1 MEKNKLI
8 SVALLAIGATLFGSF
23 MGAGVKFLSDDL
35 HPIIICFYRCLMGL
49 IIIFWMIWLV
59 PEKEYWIPRS
69 FVFTTHS
76 NIRLGRW
83 IERNTDPS
91 IVLANVDLY
100 EYQNNWNFGFM
111 ARGDTSRHVL
121 HERLRRFHLNTRSK
135 RMDENRGRDCLMK
148 PQKIGWVNCYK
159 KLGATHLLIAAHPL
173 SDKIYTS
180 INKPSLMKVNK
191 SYLIKL

>member
-1 MEKNKLI
+1 MIIPLLI
-8 SVALLAIGATLFGSF
+8 LGVGTMYVAFKSLLSVQLRQNERVIKKT
-23 MGAGVKFLSDDL
+23 
-35 HPIIICFYRCLMGL
+35 LMGL
-49 IIIFWMIWLV
+49 IIVFWLILLV
-59 PEKEYWIPRS
+59 PDKEYWIPRS

-83 IERNTDPS
+83 IEKNTDPN

-121 HERLRRFHLNTRSK
+121 HERLRGFHLNSRSM
-135 RMDENRGRDCLMK
+135 RLDENRARDCVMK
-148 PQKIGWVNCYK
+148 PQKYGWGICYK
-159 KLGATHLLIAAHPL
+159 KLGATHLLISAHPL
-173 SDKIYTS
+173 SDKMLEGT
-180 INKPSLMKVNK
+180 NNPSLMKVKK